1 MPEDLY
7 HFISVVIPAYNE
19 EKLIGK
25 CVDSLKKQDYPK
37 ENFEIIVV
45 DHRSTDKTSEIAK
58 QHGANVL
65 RFTEDKATIGST
77 RQFGS
82 ESAKGQI
89 IAYVDADSVPAMDW
103 LLRINKHMQNEKIV
117 CVGGIAILD
126 TQKRSALFMISF
138 YDYFLR
144 VNQFFGKTL
153 PWGFNMAVRKDALLA
168 IGGFDKGLKTSEDW
182 DLALRLANKFGR
194 ESVVYYQDV
203 RVTTSA
209 RRYEHASALLPYF
222 VNGTKNYINVVLLGK
237 SSATSGYL
245 PHT

>member
-58 QHGANVL
+58 QHGANLL

-117 CVGGIAILD
+117 CVGGIAI
-126 TQKRSALFMISF
+126 
-138 YDYFLR
+138 
-144 VNQFFGKTL
+144 
-153 PWGFNMAVRKDALLA
+153 
-168 IGGFDKGLKTSEDW
+168 
-182 DLALRLANKFGR
+182 
-194 ESVVYYQDV
+194 
-203 RVTTSA
+203 
-209 RRYEHASALLPYF
+209 
-222 VNGTKNYINVVLLGK
+222 
-237 SSATSGYL
+237 
-245 PHT
+245 